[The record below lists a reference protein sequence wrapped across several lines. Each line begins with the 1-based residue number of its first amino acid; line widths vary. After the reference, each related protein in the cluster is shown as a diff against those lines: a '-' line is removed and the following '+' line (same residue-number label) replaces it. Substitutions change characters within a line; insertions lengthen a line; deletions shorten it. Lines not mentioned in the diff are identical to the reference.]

1 MWNIEHR
8 VVWGGGGGA
17 EEQYSRIERGGNKVQ
32 QLGVYLLGGNMNC
45 AATTIGK
52 MKHSKTS

>member
-1 MWNIEHR
+1 M
-8 VVWGGGGGA
+8 VWGGGGGA